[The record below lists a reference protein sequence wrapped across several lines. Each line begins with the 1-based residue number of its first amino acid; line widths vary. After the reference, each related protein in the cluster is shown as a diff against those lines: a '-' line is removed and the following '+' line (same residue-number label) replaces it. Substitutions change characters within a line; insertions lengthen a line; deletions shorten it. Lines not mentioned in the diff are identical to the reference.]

1 MAMLR
6 IKVVEVRLSILV
18 IASAALLLGGA
29 QGCSRL
35 PFGHSAT
42 TDGVPDD
49 PIVSATV
56 PSPTM
61 IASPEAPQGGVL
73 VQTLAIPG
81 TTSAETPPTAGVMQT
96 LAVPAT
102 TANAQ
107 SDVIPTHVTAD
118 SAATGIAP
126 SVGVDHITGVG
137 STAGV
142 VPIVTTIPIGASG
155 VVRSEMKKFTFHS
168 PAEEARYN
176 QAAAKF
182 VDFCHDWQRMLHD
195 RESNN
200 LSHLTWQ
207 TRGGVQTTTYT
218 GYGQVEGCET
228 KESAEGVPI
237 GKISYPEMIYNLTGK
252 TPDEARHAPP
262 KIVHQT
268 HTLEIFSWEKDKW
281 FY

>member
-1 MAMLR
+1 MLR
-6 IKVVEVRLSILV
+6 IKVVEVRLGILV

-35 PFGHSAT
+35 PFGYSAS
-42 TDGVPDD
+42 TDAVPDD

-56 PSPTM
+56 PPQSPD
-61 IASPEAPQGGVL
+61 APQGGVL

-81 TTSAETPPTAGVMQT
+81 TTSTESPQSAGIAQA
-96 LAVPAT
+96 LAIPGT
-102 TANAQ
+102 TANVQ
-107 SDVIPTHVTAD
+107 SDVIPAHVAIGTPVG

-126 SVGVDHITGVG
+126 TTGVDQTTGVG

-142 VPIVTTIPIGASG
+142 VPVVTTIPIGASG
-155 VVRSEMKKFTFHS
+155 VVKSEMKKFTFHS

-176 QAAAKF
+176 LAAAKF
-182 VDFCHDWQRMLHD
+182 ADFCHDWQRMLHD

-200 LSHLTWQ
+200 LNHLTWQ
-207 TRGGVQTTTYT
+207 TRGGIQTTTYT

-262 KIVHQT
+262 KVVHET